1 MSKVIIT
8 AKAHELL
15 VDTLKQKGFEVIYSP
30 TISYDELYNKMNGV
44 EGLVITT
51 RVKVDANLIDKGS
64 DLKWIGRL
72 GSGMELID
80 KGSDLKWIGRLGSGM
95 ELIDVKYAER
105 KGIKC
110 ISSPEGNRNAVA
122 EHTLGLLL
130 TLMNKIHSVQNELK
144 EGKWLRDEN
153 RATELYG
160 KTIGIIGYGNTGS
173 AFAQLL
179 QSFNVTVLA
188 YDKYKFGF
196 SKDYIKE
203 ASLEQV
209 CRYADAISFHIPL
222 TDETHYLANHDFF
235 QSLKQKPWILNTSRG
250 QIVNTQDLKEAI
262 INGVIAG
269 AGLDVLENEKPSSYT
284 AEENLLFHWLLDKP
298 NVVITPHIAGY
309 SHEAF
314 LKMSEVLLQK
324 LGFL

>member
-8 AKAHELL
+8 AKSHELL
-15 VDTLKQKGFEVIYSP
+15 VDTLKQKGFEVINAP
-30 TISYDELYNKMNGV
+30 TISYDELYNEMKGV

-51 RVKVDANLIDKGS
+51 RIKVDSK
-64 DLKWIGRL
+64 
-72 GSGMELID
+72 LID

-95 ELIDVKYAER
+95 ELIDVKYAES

-122 EHTLGLLL
+122 EHTLALLL
-130 TLMNKIHSVQNELK
+130 ALMNKIHSVQNELK

-262 INGVIAG
+262 INGAIAG
-269 AGLDVLENEKPSSYT
+269 AGLDVLENEKLSAYT
-284 AEENLLFHWLLDKP
+284 AEENLLFHWLLDQP

>member
-1 MSKVIIT
+1 MNKIIIT

-15 VDTLKQKGFEVIYSP
+15 IDTLKQKGFEVINAP
-30 TISYDELYNKMNGV
+30 AISYEELFKEMNGV

-51 RVKVDANLIDKGS
+51 RIKVDLNLIDKG
-64 DLKWIGRL
+64 K
-72 GSGMELID
+72 
-80 KGSDLKWIGRLGSGM
+80 DLKWIGRLGSGM
-95 ELIDVKYAER
+95 ELIDVKYAES

-122 EHTLGLLL
+122 EHTLALLL
-130 TLMNKIHSVQNELK
+130 TLMNKIHSSQKELK

-153 RATELYG
+153 RGTELYG
-160 KTIGIIGYGNTGS
+160 KTIGILGYGNTGS

-196 SKDYIKE
+196 SKEYIKE

-209 CRYADAISFHIPL
+209 CRYADAISFHIPF
-222 TDETHYLANHDFF
+222 TDETNYLANRDFF

-250 QIVNTQDLKEAI
+250 QIVNTRDLKEAI

-269 AGLDVLENEKPSSYT
+269 AGLDVLENEKLSSYT
-284 AEENLLFHWLLDKP
+284 VEENLLFHWLLDQP

>member
-1 MSKVIIT
+1 MNKIIIT

-15 VDTLKQKGFEVIYSP
+15 KDTLKKKGFEVIYAP
-30 TISYDELYNKMNGV
+30 TILYDELYNEMNGV

-51 RVKVDANLIDKGS
+51 RIKVDANLIDKGS

-80 KGSDLKWIGRLGSGM
+80 
-95 ELIDVKYAER
+95 VKHAEG

-122 EHTLGLLL
+122 EHALAMLLS
-130 TLMNKIHSVQNELK
+130 LMNKINSVQKELK
-144 EGKWLRDEN
+144 EGKWLRDES
-153 RATELYG
+153 RGTELSG
-160 KTIGIIGYGNTGS
+160 KTIGIIGYGNTGR

-196 SKDYIKE
+196 SKDQIKE
-203 ASLEQV
+203 ASLDQV
-209 CRYADAISFHIPL
+209 GRYADVISFHIPL
-222 TDETHYLANHDFF
+222 TEETHYLANHDFF

-250 QIVNTQDLKEAI
+250 QVVNTKDLKNAI
-262 INGVIAG
+262 LNGAIAG
-269 AGLDVLENEKPSSYT
+269 AGLDVLENEKLSSFT
-284 AEENLLFHWLLDKP
+284 TEEQALFEWLIDQP
-298 NVVITPHIAGY
+298 NVIITPHIAGY

-324 LGFL
+324 LGFI

>member
-15 VDTLKQKGFEVIYSP
+15 IDTLKQKGFEVINAP
-30 TISYDELYNKMNGV
+30 TILYDELFNKMDGV
-44 EGLVITT
+44 EGLIITT
-51 RVKVDANLIDKGS
+51 RIKVDSNLIDKG
-64 DLKWIGRL
+64 
-72 GSGMELID
+72 E
-80 KGSDLKWIGRLGSGM
+80 DLKWIGRLGSGM
-95 ELIDVKYAER
+95 ELIDVKYAES

-122 EHTLGLLL
+122 EHTLALLL
-130 TLMNKIHSVQNELK
+130 ALMNKIHSVQKELK
-144 EGKWLRDEN
+144 EGKWMRDEN
-153 RATELYG
+153 RGTELYG

-196 SKDYIKE
+196 SKEYIKE

-209 CRYADAISFHIPL
+209 CRYAEAISFHIPL
-222 TDETHYLANHDFF
+222 TDETYHLANHEFF
-235 QSLKQKPWILNTSRG
+235 RSLKQKPWILNTSRG
-250 QIVNTQDLKEAI
+250 QIVNTKDLKEAI

-269 AGLDVLENEKPSSYT
+269 AGLDVLENEKLSSFT
-284 AEENLLFHWLLDKP
+284 PEENLLFRWLLDQP

-309 SHEAF
+309 SYEAF

>member
-15 VDTLKQKGFEVIYSP
+15 IDTLKQKGFEVINAPS
-30 TISYDELYNKMNGV
+30 ISYDELYNEMNGV

-51 RVKVDANLIDKGS
+51 RIKVDSNLIEKGK

-80 KGSDLKWIGRLGSGM
+80 I
-95 ELIDVKYAER
+95 KYAEG

-122 EHTLGLLL
+122 EHTLALLL
-130 TLMNKIHSVQNELK
+130 TLMNKIHSVQKELK
-144 EGKWLRDEN
+144 DDKWLRDEN
-153 RATELYG
+153 RGTELYG

-196 SKDYIKE
+196 SKEYIKE

-222 TDETHYLANHDFF
+222 SDETHYLANHDFF

-250 QIVNTQDLKEAI
+250 QIVNTQDLREAI
-262 INGVIAG
+262 INGNIAG
-269 AGLDVLENEKPSSYT
+269 AGLDVLENEKLSSFT
-284 AEENLLFHWLLDKP
+284 AKEKMLFHWLLDQP

>member
-8 AKAHELL
+8 AKSHELL
-15 VDTLKQKGFEVIYSP
+15 IDTLKHKGFEVINAPS
-30 TISYDELYNKMNGV
+30 ISYEELFNEMEGV

-51 RVKVDANLIDKGS
+51 RIRVDSK
-64 DLKWIGRL
+64 
-72 GSGMELID
+72 LID

-95 ELIDVKYAER
+95 ELIDVKYAESR
-105 KGIKC
+105 GIKC

-122 EHTLGLLL
+122 EHTLALLL
-130 TLMNKIHSVQNELK
+130 SLMNKVHSVQKELK

-153 RATELYG
+153 RGTELFG

-196 SKDYIKE
+196 SKEYIKE
-203 ASLEQV
+203 ASLDQV
-209 CRYADAISFHIPL
+209 CRYADAISFHIPV

-235 QSLKQKPWILNTSRG
+235 QSLKQKPWVLNTSRG

-269 AGLDVLENEKPSSYT
+269 AGLDVLENEKLSTYT
-284 AEENLLFHWLLDKP
+284 AEENLLFHWLLDQP

-314 LKMSEVLLQK
+314 FKMSEVLLQK
-324 LGFL
+324 LGFV

>member
-15 VDTLKQKGFEVIYSP
+15 SNTLRQRGFEVIYAP
-30 TISYDELYNKMNGV
+30 AVSYDELYNEMRGV

-51 RVKVDANLIDKGS
+51 RIKIDAALIDKGT
-64 DLKWIGRL
+64 
-72 GSGMELID
+72 
-80 KGSDLKWIGRLGSGM
+80 DLKWIGRLGSGM
-95 ELIDVKYAER
+95 ELIDVNYAES
-105 KGIKC
+105 KGIRC

-122 EHTLGLLL
+122 EHVLAMLLS
-130 TLMNKIHSVQNELK
+130 LMNKIHSVQKELK

-153 RATELYG
+153 RGTELFG

-179 QSFNVTVLA
+179 HSFNVTVLA

-196 SKDYIKE
+196 GKDQIKE

-209 CRYADAISFHIPL
+209 CRYADVISFHVPL
-222 TDETHYLANHDFF
+222 TDETYYLANSDFF

-250 QIVNTQDLKEAI
+250 PIVNTLDLKNAI
-262 INGVIAG
+262 LNGAIAG
-269 AGLDVLENEKPSSYT
+269 AGLDVLENEKLSSYT
-284 AEENLLFHWLLDKP
+284 PGEQALFEWLIDQP
-298 NVVITPHIAGY
+298 NVIITPHIAGY
-309 SHEAF
+309 SQEAF

>member
-15 VDTLKQKGFEVIYSP
+15 IDTLKQKGFEVINAP
-30 TISYDELYNKMNGV
+30 AISYDELFDEMNGV

-51 RVKVDANLIDKGS
+51 RIKVDSNLIDKG
-64 DLKWIGRL
+64 K
-72 GSGMELID
+72 
-80 KGSDLKWIGRLGSGM
+80 DLKWIGRLGSGM
-95 ELIDVKYAER
+95 ELIDVKYAES

-188 YDKYKFGF
+188 YDKYKFSF

-222 TDETHYLANHDFF
+222 TDETHYLGNHDFF

-284 AEENLLFHWLLDKP
+284 DEENLLFHWLLDQS

-309 SHEAF
+309 SHQAF
-314 LKMSEVLLQK
+314 LKMSEILLQK
-324 LGFL
+324 LGLLPK

>member
-8 AKAHELL
+8 AKSHELL
-15 VDTLKQKGFEVIYSP
+15 VDTLKQKGFEVMNAP
-30 TISYDELYNKMNGV
+30 TISYYELYNEMKGV

-51 RVKVDANLIDKGS
+51 RIKVDSK
-64 DLKWIGRL
+64 
-72 GSGMELID
+72 LID

-95 ELIDVKYAER
+95 ELIDVKYAES

-122 EHTLGLLL
+122 EHTLALLL
-130 TLMNKIHSVQNELK
+130 ALMNKIHSVQNELK

-284 AEENLLFHWLLDKP
+284 DEENLLFHWLLDQS

-309 SHEAF
+309 SHQAF
-314 LKMSEVLLQK
+314 LKMSEILLQK
-324 LGFL
+324 LGLLQK

>member
-8 AKAHELL
+8 AKSHELL
-15 VDTLKQKGFEVIYSP
+15 VDTLKQKGFEVINAP
-30 TISYDELYNKMNGV
+30 AISYDELYNEMKGV

-51 RVKVDANLIDKGS
+51 RIKVDSK
-64 DLKWIGRL
+64 
-72 GSGMELID
+72 LID

-95 ELIDVKYAER
+95 ELIDVKYAES

-122 EHTLGLLL
+122 EHTLALLL
-130 TLMNKIHSVQNELK
+130 ALMNKIHSVQNELK

-188 YDKYKFGF
+188 YDKYKLGF

-284 AEENLLFHWLLDKP
+284 DEENLLFHWLLDQP

-309 SHEAF
+309 SHQAF
-314 LKMSEVLLQK
+314 LKMSEILLQK
-324 LGFL
+324 LGLLQK